1 MTATI
6 LAFPT
11 RAASAPHGADLQD
24 LIGNAMERLRKLRA
38 IRGITLWEYDEMKRL
53 EQQGMTLDQQLE
65 QIVAARKPRPARR
78 RG

>member
-6 LAFPT
+6 FPFPP
-11 RAASAPHGADLQD
+11 RAARSQDGVELQD

-38 IRGITLWEYDEMKRL
+38 IRGITLREYDEMKRL

-65 QIVAARKPRPARR
+65 QIVAARKPRTARR
-78 RG
+78 RR